1 MLGLS
6 IHRGFTQN
14 KVAGKFIDQAHHP
27 IEYLAVTVSIEDS
40 ALTGTLT
47 DTSGAFTLNLPD
59 GNYRLKASLFGKSL
73 YQRDISLTQSID
85 LGTIQVNTDVQM
97 KEVTIN
103 AQKKLIERK
112 ADRLVFHVDRSIAAT
127 GGTAID
133 ALKATPS
140 LRVRDESIQL
150 IDGRGLSIMINGR
163 ISRLSGPAL
172 AHFLQSI
179 PSADIQSIEV
189 ISEPPARY
197 EAEGS
202 GGLVDIKLKT
212 LGPDNW
218 NASLHSSY
226 RQATYPTGS
235 ASGSF
240 NCKKNK
246 LSLYSNISHN
256 NGSERGT
263 DDETIQ
269 YSRQTWDSDYR
280 ERDYT
285 RSLSG
290 RLGLDYKFSKK
301 WTMGMDYTGSFD
313 RPHTDRT
320 GHTAISNNRTLVVD
334 SLIDTKSGD
343 RSKDHSNGLNLHAV
357 AQLDTLGSTLNADL
371 DYFGYSRSLDRNSET
386 QSQYGDATPMPK
398 GYSAYNDART
408 RNFDMYSAK
417 VDVNTPLKWIQLS
430 YGGKL
435 YFSQSDYDNA
445 YSNNTR
451 GTFVKDEKRS
461 DAFEYMEN
469 VQALYL
475 SGKGAI
481 KEHWK
486 FKFGLRMENTQTRGT
501 SITQAERHKNS
512 YTEFFPSA
520 YLLYELNDDHNFRL
534 YYGRR
539 ISRPSFHKLNPFKL
553 FLTPYRYSQGNP
565 SLRPSFIHNIKF
577 EYDFQDVLFTSLAY
591 GHRAQ
596 GSGNPPVFD
605 ERSGISHLRYL
616 NYFQTDMYGFNAF
629 YIFDRISG
637 LESECEVNVYYTQNR
652 VTRPQL
658 KLEGVQSWGAYF
670 SLDNSVILNPSKTI
684 KGEINFWYDTPQLD
698 GMYKKK
704 ARGSLDLGLRF
715 SALKQHLNLSLFAWD
730 ILKTKPYKE
739 KLRSEGTRYRF
750 VEYGDSRAFR
760 ISLSYRFGSRDL
772 KVKRREAGNK
782 TERRRA
788 M

>member
-1 MLGLS
+1 MQITASTNDS
-6 IHRGFTQN
+6 IIGG
-14 KVAGKFIDQAHHP
+14 A
-27 IEYLAVTVSIEDS
+27 
-40 ALTGTLT
+40 LT
-47 DTSGAFTLNLPD
+47 DTSGAFTLDLPN
-59 GNYRLKASLFGKSL
+59 GNYKLKASLFGKSL

-85 LGTIQVNTDVQM
+85 LGIIQVSTDVQM

-150 IDGRGLSIMINGR
+150 IDGHGLSIMINGR

-189 ISEPPARY
+189 IPNPPARY

-218 NASLHSSY
+218 NAFLHSSY
-226 RQATYPTGS
+226 RQATYPIGS
-235 ASGSF
+235 TSGSF

-263 DDETIQ
+263 DKEAIQ

-280 ERDYT
+280 ERYYT
-285 RSLSG
+285 RSLNG
-290 RLGLDYKFSKK
+290 RLGLDYELSKK

-320 GHTAISNNRTLVVD
+320 GHTAISNNQTLVVD
-334 SLIDTKSGD
+334 SLIDTKSRD
-343 RSKDHSNGLNLHAV
+343 RAKDHSNGLNLHAV

-371 DYFGYSRSLDRNSET
+371 DYFGYSRSLDRDSET
-386 QSQYGDATPMPK
+386 QNQYGDAMPIPK
-398 GYSAYNDART
+398 GYSAYNDTRT
-408 RNFDMYSAK
+408 RSFDMYSAK
-417 VDVNTPLKWIQLS
+417 VDVTTPLKWIQLS

-445 YSNNTR
+445 YFNTTT
-451 GTFVKDEKRS
+451 GTPVADEKQS

-475 SGKGAI
+475 SGERAI
-481 KEHWK
+481 TDHWK
-486 FKFGLRMENTQTRGT
+486 FKFGLRMENTHTRGT
-501 SITQAERHKNS
+501 SITLAERHKNS

-520 YLLYELNDDHNFRL
+520 YLLYELNDDHSFGL

-539 ISRPSFHKLNPFKL
+539 LTRPKFKALNPFKL

-565 SLRPSFIHNIKF
+565 SLRPSFTHRIKF
-577 EYDFQDVLFTSLAY
+577 QYDFQDVLFTSLIYA
-591 GHRAQ
+591 HRTQ
-596 GSGNPPVFD
+596 EMGNPPVFD
-605 ERSGISHLRYL
+605 ESSGISHLRYL
-616 NYFQTDMYGFNAF
+616 NYLQTDEYYFDAF
-629 YIFDRISG
+629 YTFDRITG
-637 LESECEVNVYYTQNR
+637 LESECQVAVYYKQNR
-652 VTRPQL
+652 VTQPQL
-658 KLEGVQSWGAYF
+658 KLDNVQRWGAYF
-670 SLDNSVILNPSKTI
+670 SIDNRFILNPSKTI
-684 KGEINFWYDTPQLD
+684 KGEVNFWYETPQLD

-739 KLRSEGTRYRF
+739 KLRSGSTRYRF
-750 VEYGDSRAFR
+750 VEYDDSRSFR
-760 ISLSYRFGSRDL
+760 LSLSYRFGSRKL